1 MEFGKYIAHR
11 GLYGKDVPENSLR
24 AFENAVRSGVPAELD
39 VRLTKDGRIVVFH
52 DSSLLR
58 MCSVDAE
65 ISDFTYDQLSSFKLD
80 GSNEKI
86 PLLSE
91 VLSLVQGRIPL
102 LIEVKDGAPFWTLEK
117 RLYHLLKGYK
127 GEYAVESFD
136 PFYVLWFRLFAPKV
150 FRGQLIS
157 AYRPGKGSRYLAR
170 LICSRSIVWKLI
182 SKPDFIACDLRSVTL
197 ETAFSAF
204 KINADLYT
212 WTAASPELA
221 HEALK
226 FSKTVI
232 AENFPDDFDF
242 KNGE

>member
-127 GEYAVESFD
+127 GE
-136 PFYVLWFRLFAPKV
+136 
-150 FRGQLIS
+150 
-157 AYRPGKGSRYLAR
+157 
-170 LICSRSIVWKLI
+170 ICSRKL
-182 SKPDFIACDLRSVTL
+182 
-197 ETAFSAF
+197 
-204 KINADLYT
+204 
-212 WTAASPELA
+212 
-221 HEALK
+221 
-226 FSKTVI
+226 
-232 AENFPDDFDF
+232 
-242 KNGE
+242 